1 MEVIR
6 VEQVS
11 YTYSTKYQ
19 KIEAVKK
26 ISYSFKTENLYAI
39 TGESGSGKSTFLSL
53 LAGLAL
59 PTSGTIYVEG
69 KDLRTID
76 RDAYRKDQ
84 ASVVYQ
90 SFHLFPLLTALE
102 NVMFPM
108 ELKGVKKEKAREQAK
123 ILLKKVGLPDKIWS
137 QFPQMMSG
145 GEQQRV
151 AIARAMAAGG
161 RILLADEPTGNL
173 DSKNEKNIVELLK
186 NLAHTENYVVIVITH
201 NPVVAAEADVILRMK
216 DGELQRGEE
225 YD

>member
-6 VEQVS
+6 AEQVS

-19 KIEAVKK
+19 KIEAVKQ
-26 ISYSFKTENLYAI
+26 ISYTFEMRNMYAI

-69 KDLRTID
+69 KDLRTLD
-76 RDAYRKDQ
+76 LDAYRKNQ

-90 SFHLFPLLTALE
+90 AFHLFPLLTALE

-108 ELKGVKKEKAREQAK
+108 ELKGVKKEKARDQAK

-151 AIARAMAAGG
+151 AIARAMASGG
-161 RILLADEPTGNL
+161 KILLADEPTGNL
-173 DSKNEKNIVELLK
+173 DSKNEKKIVELLK
-186 NLAHTENYVVIVITH
+186 KLAHTENYVVIVITH
-201 NPVVAAEADVILRMK
+201 NPMVAAEADVILRLR